1 MGSADGS
8 LMMSQCLGSTGSLHR
23 QGNKY
28 AIHLRLFFMLR
39 LHTSLQ
45 LYCFKLQTI
54 LSAEQD
60 ISHSQS
66 MESTTFGVICPSC
79 LSS

>member
-8 LMMSQCLGSTGSLHR
+8 LMMSQCLGSTGFHHR
-23 QGNKY
+23 LANKY
-28 AIHLRLFFMLR
+28 AIHLRLYFMLK

-60 ISHSQS
+60 ISRSQS
-66 MESTTFGVICPSC
+66 MESTTFGGICLLC